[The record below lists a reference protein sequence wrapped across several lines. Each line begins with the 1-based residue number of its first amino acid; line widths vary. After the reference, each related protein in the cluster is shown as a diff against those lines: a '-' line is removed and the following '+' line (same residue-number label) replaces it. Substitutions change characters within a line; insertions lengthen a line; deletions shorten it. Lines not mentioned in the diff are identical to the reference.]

1 MALGGTAKKIQKL
14 ADTAEKLFEQIKE
27 LQQRMINVEESVD
40 ESTQRLDA
48 LEVES
53 EKQRVLLEAIAK
65 EHGVDVEH
73 VLAEAAIEEAEP
85 VDETGAAD
93 EAESADDAA
102 TAGADGE
109 EAASSTSASA
119 GTAAADDGPT
129 VVDDQGHT
137 VE

>member
-14 ADTAEKLFEQIKE
+14 ADTAETLYEQIKD

-40 ESTQRLDA
+40 ASTQRLDR

-53 EKQRVLLEAIAK
+53 EKQRVLLEAVA
-65 EHGVDVEH
+65 EQHGIDVEQ

-85 VDETGAAD
+85 VDG
-93 EAESADDAA
+93 EAESLDSQTDSDQQSAGGDA
-102 TAGADGE
+102 TAGDQPAE
-109 EAASSTSASA
+109 T
-119 GTAAADDGPT
+119 DGPT
-129 VVDDQGHT
+129 VVDDSGNT

>member
-14 ADTAEKLFEQIKE
+14 ADTAEKLYEQIKD

-40 ESTQRLDA
+40 ASTQRLDR

-53 EKQRVLLEAIAK
+53 EKQRVLLEAVA
-65 EHGVDVEH
+65 EQHGIDVEQ

-85 VDETGAAD
+85 VDG
-93 EAESADDAA
+93 EAESLDSQTDSDQQSAGGDA
-102 TAGADGE
+102 TAGDQPAEAD
-109 EAASSTSASA
+109 S
-119 GTAAADDGPT
+119 PT
-129 VVDDQGHT
+129 VVDDSGNT

>member
-1 MALGGTAKKIQKL
+1 MALGGTTKKIQKL
-14 ADTAEKLFEQIKE
+14 ADTAEKLFEQIKD

-65 EHGVDVEH
+65 EHDIDAEQL
-73 VLAEAAIEEAEP
+73 LAEAAIEEAEP
-85 VDETGAAD
+85 AD
-93 EAESADDAA
+93 EDAGPTEDA
-102 TAGADGE
+102 TPADGDGAE
-109 EAASSTSASA
+109 NVASASA
-119 GTAAADDGPT
+119 ETSAADDGPT
-129 VVDDQGHT
+129 VVDDEGNT